1 MTTSSPRGSVGVKMA
16 KANTAKAS
24 EQAASRD
31 ERGRWRKGVSP
42 NAGGRPKKTQAFGV
56 ALQSYLLEGKDPDT
70 GQARSERL
78 LAELYGLATT
88 ATKESVRL
96 AAIQEW
102 LDRTIGKITQPYR
115 FDAENLRQQ
124 AEALAE
130 ESGQPVDKIEPML
143 RTNLTLVK

>member
-1 MTTSSPRGSVGVKMA
+1 MA

-24 EQAASRD
+24 EHTVSR
-31 ERGRWRKGVSP
+31 EPGGRWKKGASP
-42 NAGGRPKKTQAFGV
+42 NPGGRPKKTKAFGV

-102 LDRTIGKITQPYR
+102 LDRTIGKITQPFR
-115 FDAENLRQQ
+115 FDSEDLHQQ

-130 ESGQPVDKIEPML
+130 EAGVPIEQVEPML
-143 RTNLTLVK
+143 KQHLTLVK